1 MAPIVMIDFFLAGL
15 HCIPSLHYC
24 IFIHQIS
31 FSLEK
36 YRHCFHVSCRFPWAH
51 FIFPLFSMHA
61 SLFTVCISI
70 CVSVFFR
77 PPPPVPFFV
86 AIRFLYP
93 FTSSIFTDAS
103 SYLSFLI
110 LRDFLNPYIVDFR
123 NSLAHG
129 GFARYF
135 SMSRPKLYWC
145 LVARNF

>member
-1 MAPIVMIDFFLAGL
+1 MVPIVMIDFFLVGL
-15 HCIPSLHYC
+15 RCIPSLRYW
-24 IFIHQIS
+24 IFYSPS
-31 FSLEK
+31 FFPSRK

-51 FIFPLFSMHA
+51 FIFSLFSMHA

-77 PPPPVPFFV
+77 PPPPVPFFI

-103 SYLSFLI
+103 SHLSFLI
-110 LRDFLNPYIVDFR
+110 LRDFVNPYIIDFR

-129 GFARYF
+129 DFTRYF
-135 SMSRPKLYWC
+135 SMSRQQIHWC